1 MSSEPPGA
9 APAPPVLPRCPQHES
24 GYDPAPVDAL
34 LTAVARRLAAGPAAP
49 GPDLPG
55 RDGAGACA
63 PGDGAPGNG
72 ASDDGAS
79 DDGAPGDGAPGDG
92 APDPGALRSAPDAA
106 AGAAPGPGERP
117 VITSAAVR
125 AAVFDAVPG
134 GYRTGP
140 VDEALARAEE
150 ELAALER
157 TECVRAHGAAA
168 WRARTGQLAAVL
180 RGRLGRPRTQ
190 RFRRP
195 ARVRTRGYSAAH
207 VDVLCERVAERLA
220 TGAGPDA
227 AAVREAVFPPAHG
240 ERAYEEQQV
249 DAFLDR
255 VVEYLLGVR

>member
-34 LTAVARRLAAGPAAP
+34 LTAVARRLAAGPGAP
-49 GPDLPG
+49 GPGLPG

-72 ASDDGAS
+72 ASDDGA
-79 DDGAPGDGAPGDG
+79 PGDG
-92 APDPGALRSAPDAA
+92 APDPGALRAAPDAA

-157 TECVRAHGAAA
+157 TECVLAHGAAA
-168 WRARTGQLAAVL
+168 WRARTEQLAAVL

-220 TGAGPDA
+220 TGTGPDA

-255 VVEYLLGVR
+255 VVEYLLAVR

>member
-34 LTAVARRLAAGPAAP
+34 LAAVARRLAAGPAAP
-49 GPDLPG
+49 GPGVPG
-55 RDGAGACA
+55 RDGRGTCA
-63 PGDGAPGNG
+63 P
-72 ASDDGAS
+72 DDGVPDDDVREDGVP
-79 DDGAPGDGAPGDG
+79 DDGAPGREGPS
-92 APDPGALRSAPDAA
+92 PGALRPAPDTA

-125 AAVFDAVPG
+125 AAVFDAVLG

-157 TECVRAHGAAA
+157 TTCVRAHGAAA
-168 WRARTGQLAAVL
+168 WRARTDELAAVL
-180 RGRLGRPRTQ
+180 RGRLERPRTQ

-220 TGAGPDA
+220 TGTGPDA

-255 VVEYLLGVR
+255 VVEYLLAVR

>member
-1 MSSEPPGA
+1 M
-9 APAPPVLPRCPQHES
+9 L
-24 GYDPAPVDAL
+24 
-34 LTAVARRLAAGPAAP
+34 
-49 GPDLPG
+49 
-55 RDGAGACA
+55 
-63 PGDGAPGNG
+63 
-72 ASDDGAS
+72 
-79 DDGAPGDGAPGDG
+79 
-92 APDPGALRSAPDAA
+92 
-106 AGAAPGPGERP
+106 
-117 VITSAAVR
+117 TSAAVR

-140 VDEALARAEE
+140 VDEALVRAEE

-157 TECVRAHGAAA
+157 AECVRAHGAAA
-168 WRARTGQLAAVL
+168 WRARTDELTAVL
-180 RGRLGRPRTQ
+180 RGRLERPRTQ

-220 TGAGPDA
+220 TGTGPDA

-255 VVEYLLGVR
+255 VVEYLLAVR